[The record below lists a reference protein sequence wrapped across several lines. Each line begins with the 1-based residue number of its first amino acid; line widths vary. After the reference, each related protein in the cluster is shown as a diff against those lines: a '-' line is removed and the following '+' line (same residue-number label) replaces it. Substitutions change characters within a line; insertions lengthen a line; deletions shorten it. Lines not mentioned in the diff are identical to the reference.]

1 MLESPAAVNPFGTD
15 LYERRTAIE
24 RDFSQLVCF
33 GGGLAALPTWIR
45 RIWRVR
51 NWVMSKLL
59 INAARI
65 RINRRK
71 ALTADAA

>member
-1 MLESPAAVNPFGTD
+1 MRSA
-15 LYERRTAIE
+15 ERLPNIE

-33 GGGLAALPTWIR
+33 GAGLGALPTWVR

-51 NWVMSKLL
+51 HWVMNKLL

-65 RINRRK
+65 RINRRR
-71 ALTADAA
+71 AA